1 MDNTLCGPD
10 KLTICMVTP
19 SYLKTSPHPQVQA
32 FERYHI
38 LSLFCCT
45 GLKHIT
51 LIVTMD
57 LKDCPS
63 RHVLELLLAPLARP
77 GADL

>member
-1 MDNTLCGPD
+1 
-10 KLTICMVTP
+10 MVTL
-19 SYLKTSPHPQVQA
+19 SYLKIFPHPQVQA
-32 FERYHI
+32 FKRYHI
-38 LSLFCCT
+38 LSLFYCR

-57 LKDCPS
+57 LRDCPS
-63 RHVLELLLAPLARP
+63 RHVLELLLVPLARP